1 MYVVLQVFDLNIF
14 FSMCIF
20 RLRDEDSGSGSE
32 EPKEKSLTTFKD
44 VEPGP
49 GEHPL
54 QYTYCFW
61 YSKKP
66 PGRSQDPSSFERNM
80 KIVGTFRSV
89 SLIIYMSCKKGQ
101 LRSLV
106 QLSLVFLITY
116 LQLLLDWLSD

>member
-1 MYVVLQVFDLNIF
+1 LIILKIV
-14 FSMCIF
+14 C

-66 PGRSQDPSSFERNM
+66 PGRSQDPSSFEKNM

-89 SLIIYMSCKKGQ
+89 SMNDCKN
-101 LRSLV
+101 
-106 QLSLVFLITY
+106 Y
-116 LQLLLDWLSD
+116 LLLIWGCP